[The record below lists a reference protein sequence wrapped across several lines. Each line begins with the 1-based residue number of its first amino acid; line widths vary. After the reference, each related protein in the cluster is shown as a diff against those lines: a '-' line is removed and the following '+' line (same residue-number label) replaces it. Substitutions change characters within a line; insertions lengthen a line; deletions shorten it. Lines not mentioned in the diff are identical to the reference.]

1 MNGGVRSGW
10 RLLWALLVG
19 LVASAAWGDE
29 QQTVAAVRAPLV
41 SLIIDDLGDRYDY
54 GSRAIELPGQ
64 LTYAILPQT
73 TYSHR
78 LAEMAHDRG
87 KEVMLHQPMQAINGK
102 AMGPGGMGM
111 EMSHNALLAT
121 LEANLASVPHAR
133 GVNNHMGSLLT
144 RHPGHMA
151 WLMEALRQRGGLY
164 FVDSGTSSKSV
175 AQQIA
180 LEHELP
186 VMRRHVFLDHERDQR
201 LISRQFM
208 QLVRMAHRNGHAIGI
223 GHPYPETLAVLEQQ
237 LPQLEGFGV
246 RLVPVSQLIAH
257 QEKRSE
263 ALWQASLSPSPR
275 GVKSSKQ

>member
-1 MNGGVRSGW
+1 MSGSVRSCC
-10 RLLWALLVG
+10 RLLWVLLIG
-19 LVASAAWGDE
+19 LAATAAWADE
-29 QQTVAAVRAPLV
+29 QHRVTAAPVPLV

-73 TYSHR
+73 TFSSR
-78 LAEMAHDRG
+78 LAEMAHAKG
-87 KEVMLHQPMQAINGK
+87 KEVMLHQPMQAVNGK
-102 AMGPGGMGM
+102 AMGPGGMEM
-111 EMSHNALLAT
+111 EMSHSTLLAT

-151 WLMEALRQRGGLY
+151 WLMDALRQRGGLY
-164 FVDSGTSSKSV
+164 FVDSSTTSKSV

-186 VMRRHVFLDHERDQR
+186 VMRRHVFLDHQRDEQ
-201 LISRQFM
+201 LIRRQFM
-208 QLVRMAHRNGHAIGI
+208 QLVRLAHRNGHAVGI
-223 GHPYPETLAVLEQQ
+223 GHPYPETLAVLEQL
-237 LPQLEGFGV
+237 LPQLEGFGI

-257 QEKRSE
+257 KEKRSE